1 MLLLRKSYLGLG
13 MMMGMMAQTQ
23 SVCPEC
29 GGEGSSISSKGGRW
43 PAAWSSAAS
52 AWCSRRSCP
61 WSAAENGS
69 PIGQTGTEVERM
81 DTKWKKGLLL
91 LSGIALTV
99 AFSSVIGRL
108 ALLLLVSATI
118 TALLLFG
125 LPALSRQA
133 QLLGQT
139 APQLME
145 SYQNTLSSLSEKLS
159 RLGVPQEALASLEA
173 RAAGLLGKGAEFL
186 AGRLMLVI
194 SAVTERGYLIFSP
207 VLAFYLLKDRK
218 RLFSRLTQLIP
229 SRIRRPVLQ
238 VGLAVQEALTAY
250 ARGQM
255 AVSAVTGA
263 LTALG
268 LLCIGVPGWLFLGA
282 AMALCNLIPYF
293 GPWLG
298 ALPVVLFCGGMGLK
312 KIALGLLIVFAAQQ
326 IEGLF
331 VSPLVI
337 GDAARLHPGLVILSL
352 IAGGWAAGLPGMF
365 YALPAVLSL
374 RATLSAL
381 LRARLQR

>member
-1 MLLLRKSYLGLG
+1 
-13 MMMGMMAQTQ
+13 
-23 SVCPEC
+23 
-29 GGEGSSISSKGGRW
+29 
-43 PAAWSSAAS
+43 
-52 AWCSRRSCP
+52 
-61 WSAAENGS
+61 
-69 PIGQTGTEVERM
+69 M

-118 TALLLFG
+118 AFLLLPMDRLFHRRLRLSDGLSAALAFASAALAITALLLFG

-133 QLLGQT
+133 RLLGQT

-238 VGLAVQEALTAY
+238 VALAVQEALTAY

>member
-1 MLLLRKSYLGLG
+1 MKPR
-13 MMMGMMAQTQ
+13 
-23 SVCPEC
+23 
-29 GGEGSSISSKGGRW
+29 GGAAGQGGGV
-43 PAAWSSAAS
+43 
-52 AWCSRRSCP
+52 SRR
-61 WSAAENGS
+61 AADAGDLC
-69 PIGQTGTEVERM
+69 GDGAR
-81 DTKWKKGLLL
+81 
-91 LSGIALTV
+91 LSDFL
-99 AFSSVIGRL
+99 
-108 ALLLLVSATI
+108 
-118 TALLLFG
+118 
-125 LPALSRQA
+125 
-133 QLLGQT
+133 
-139 APQLME
+139 
-145 SYQNTLSSLSEKLS
+145 
-159 RLGVPQEALASLEA
+159 A
-173 RAAGLLGKGAEFL
+173 RAGVL
-186 AGRLMLVI
+186 
-194 SAVTERGYLIFSP
+194 SAQGPQAAL
-207 VLAFYLLKDRK
+207 
-218 RLFSRLTQLIP
+218 SRLTQLIP
-229 SRIRRPVLQ
+229 SHIRRPVLQ

-352 IAGGWAAGLPGMF
+352 IAGGWQPGCRGCFMR
-365 YALPAVLSL
+365 SL
-374 RATLSAL
+374 RCCRCGRRFPPCCARVCKDDAFGRAFRQIRTKWFEF
-381 LRARLQR
+381 LRSIVYNRSQHDGEGSKDGSV

>member
-1 MLLLRKSYLGLG
+1 M
-13 MMMGMMAQTQ
+13 
-23 SVCPEC
+23 
-29 GGEGSSISSKGGRW
+29 
-43 PAAWSSAAS
+43 
-52 AWCSRRSCP
+52 
-61 WSAAENGS
+61 
-69 PIGQTGTEVERM
+69 
-81 DTKWKKGLLL
+81 
-91 LSGIALTV
+91 
-99 AFSSVIGRL
+99 
-108 ALLLLVSATI
+108 
-118 TALLLFG
+118 
-125 LPALSRQA
+125 
-133 QLLGQT
+133 
-139 APQLME
+139 
-145 SYQNTLSSLSEKLS
+145 
-159 RLGVPQEALASLEA
+159 PQEALASLEA
-173 RAAGLLGKGAEFL
+173 RAAGLLGNGAEFL

>member
-1 MLLLRKSYLGLG
+1 
-13 MMMGMMAQTQ
+13 
-23 SVCPEC
+23 
-29 GGEGSSISSKGGRW
+29 
-43 PAAWSSAAS
+43 
-52 AWCSRRSCP
+52 
-61 WSAAENGS
+61 
-69 PIGQTGTEVERM
+69 M

-118 TALLLFG
+118 AFLLLPMDRLFHRRLRLSGGLSAALAFASAALAITALLLFG
-125 LPALSRQA
+125 LPA
-133 QLLGQT
+133 
-139 APQLME
+139 
-145 SYQNTLSSLSEKLS
+145 LS

-186 AGRLMLVI
+186 ARRLMLVI

-218 RLFSRLTQLIP
+218 RLFSLLTQLIP